1 MLMKVTKF
9 LSIIASAL
17 LLSVSFTS
25 CEELEGLIDDEKEST
40 DNQAFFPNAYRQ
52 RTVAAWYSL
61 TEKEENGTRIE
72 AVFLF
77 DDNSFVTTK
86 SRTYTDGRSQERK
99 ILAEGD
105 YTLEGDYENGIAE
118 VRINGSPEPMTVEI
132 KDGKMLAMGETFTK
146 QNNKKVPKPS
156 EESEGGQGGEGQ
168 GGEGQGGQGGDNHIE
183 AFFPNGCSSKDVAS
197 WYSQSGSISEQGYE
211 MQYNAAIFFF
221 AKGQFVATV
230 HSVITGPEGP
240 IPTKAIAIKGRY
252 EWVEGN
258 FETGK
263 LKLIGDDG
271 KVIVVDIA
279 EGKLT
284 GIESEDGQV
293 TIYIKQD
300 TNSVPQPSDPTE
312 NGQQGG
318 DGSDVPAFFPSS
330 YAGKLLLV
338 WYKYVEVKENSTRV
352 EAVFLFAD
360 GTFVTTKNKVYS
372 KEDGRSPEREIIA
385 EGAYSLI
392 SGDYQDGVLRGILA
406 NGETMDITIENGIM
420 KAKDENFAMQDA
432 TELPEPSDPTNNGQQ
447 GGEGE
452 GGEDQGNEVPA
463 FFPKAYAEKTVVAW
477 YSFSEG
483 EKGETRVE
491 AVFLFENDVVI
502 VTENKVFSEEFGMG
516 PERYIKSVGSYKLR
530 DGDYENGL
538 GLVELSEVGQHQ
550 VKIADGVLTVD
561 GLYGEYIKRA
571 LADIPD
577 PLDPTDQGQQGG
589 EGEGQGGEGQGGEG
603 QGGEGQGGEGGEV
616 QYNGDPAPYL
626 PAQYA
631 EKTIAA
637 WYQSENVGNGTVR
650 YECVFLFT
658 DGSLVVTKSK
668 FYNIGDG
675 RGPEYGIN
683 ATGQYRMSEGG
694 DFENGTASV
703 VTADGMIMEVSIQ
716 DGILSAMNTEFEI
729 QDNDDA
735 PAPLKL

>member
-1 MLMKVTKF
+1 MKVTKF

-25 CEELEGLIDDEKEST
+25 CEELEGLLNDDEKESSV
-40 DNQAFFPNAYRQ
+40 DGAFFPDSYSQ
-52 RTVAAWYSL
+52 RKVAAWYSL
-61 TEKEENGTRIE
+61 TEEEKGGGKRIE
-72 AVFLF
+72 SVFLF
-77 DDNSFVTTK
+77 DDNSFVATK
-86 SRTYTDGRSQERK
+86 NRIYTDGRSNERT
-99 ILAEGD
+99 IMAEGD
-105 YTLEGDYENGIAE
+105 YSIIEGDYTNGKAQ
-118 VRINGSPEPMTVEI
+118 VAVNGESAPMLVIIT
-132 KDGKMLAMGETFTK
+132 DGVMSAMGEEFVK
-146 QNNKKVPKPS
+146 QDNKKVPKAS
-156 EESEGGQGGEGQ
+156 SATGEGGQG
-168 GGEGQGGQGGDNHIE
+168 GQGGQGGDNNGIE

-221 AKGQFVATV
+221 GNGQFVATV

-293 TIYIKQD
+293 TIYSKQD
-300 TNSVPQPSDPTE
+300 NKSVPQSSDPTE
-312 NGQQGG
+312 
-318 DGSDVPAFFPSS
+318 
-330 YAGKLLLV
+330 
-338 WYKYVEVKENSTRV
+338 
-352 EAVFLFAD
+352 
-360 GTFVTTKNKVYS
+360 
-372 KEDGRSPEREIIA
+372 
-385 EGAYSLI
+385 
-392 SGDYQDGVLRGILA
+392 
-406 NGETMDITIENGIM
+406 
-420 KAKDENFAMQDA
+420 
-432 TELPEPSDPTNNGQQ
+432 NGQQ

-452 GGEDQGNEVPA
+452 GGEGEGGEGQGGEGQGGEDQGNEVSA

-502 VTENKVFSEEFGMG
+502 VTENKVFAEELGMG

-530 DGDYENGL
+530 DGDYETGL
-538 GLVELSEVGQHQ
+538 GIVELSELGQHQ
-550 VKIADGVLTVD
+550 VKIEKGVLTVD

-589 EGEGQGGEGQGGEG
+589 EGEGQGGEGEGQGGEG

>member
-1 MLMKVTKF
+1 MQQYMLMKVTRF
-9 LSIIASAL
+9 LSIMAAAL
-17 LLSVSFTS
+17 MLSVSFTS
-25 CEELEGLIDDEKEST
+25 CDELEGLFDDDEKGSV
-40 DNQAFFPNAYRQ
+40 DDQAFFPNSYSQ
-52 RTVAAWYSL
+52 RKVAAWYSL
-61 TEKEENGTRIE
+61 TDEKKGGGKTIE

-77 DDNSFVTTK
+77 EDGSFVTTK
-86 SRTYTDGRSQERK
+86 NNSYPDDRKSERT

-105 YTLEGDYENGIAE
+105 YEMVEGDFTNGVAQ
-118 VRINGSPEPMTVEI
+118 VKINGVPDPMTVEI
-132 KDGKMLAMGETFTK
+132 VDGVMRAMGEEFTK
-146 QNNKKVPKPS
+146 QDNKKVPKAS
-156 EESEGGQGGEGQ
+156 EPTGESGENGNGEGGN
-168 GGEGQGGQGGDNHIE
+168 GQGGDDGIE
-183 AFFPNGCSSKDVAS
+183 AFFPNGFSTKDVAS
-197 WYSQSGSISEQGYE
+197 WYAQAGKTQAQDYE
-211 MQYNAAIFFF
+211 MQYKAAIFFF

-240 IPTKAIAIKGRY
+240 IPTKIISIKGRY

-271 KVIVVDIA
+271 KVVVVDIVQ
-279 EGKLT
+279 GKLT
-284 GIESEDGQV
+284 GIETGNGEV
-293 TIYIKQD
+293 VIYAKQD
-300 TNSVPQPSDPTE
+300 TNSVPQPSDPTD
-312 NGQQGG
+312 NYQPGG
-318 DGSDVPAFFPSS
+318 
-330 YAGKLLLV
+330 
-338 WYKYVEVKENSTRV
+338 
-352 EAVFLFAD
+352 
-360 GTFVTTKNKVYS
+360 
-372 KEDGRSPEREIIA
+372 
-385 EGAYSLI
+385 EG
-392 SGDYQDGVLRGILA
+392 
-406 NGETMDITIENGIM
+406 
-420 KAKDENFAMQDA
+420 
-432 TELPEPSDPTNNGQQ
+432 Q

-452 GGEDQGNEVPA
+452 GGEGQGGEGQGGENQGNEVPA

-502 VTENKVFSEEFGMG
+502 VTENKVFAEELGMG

-530 DGDYENGL
+530 DGDYETGL
-538 GLVELSEVGQHQ
+538 GIVELSELGQHQ
-550 VKIADGVLTVD
+550 VKIEKGVLTVD

-589 EGEGQGGEGQGGEG
+589 EGEGQGGEG

-675 RGPEYGIN
+675 REPERDIM

-703 VTADGMIMEVSIQ
+703 VTADGMTMEVRIEN
-716 DGILSAMNTEFEI
+716 GILYAMNTEFEI

-735 PAPLKL
+735 PAPFKK

>member
-183 AFFPNGCSSKDVAS
+183 AFFPTDFSAKTVSA
-197 WYSQSGSISEQGYE
+197 WYSEAGEMQEQGFD
-211 MQYNAAIFFF
+211 MKYNASIYFFTD
-221 AKGQFVATV
+221 GIFVATV
-230 HSVITGPEGP
+230 HTVIDGPQGP
-240 IPTKAIAIKGRY
+240 VTNKAISISGEY
-252 EWVEGN
+252 SILQGDFTN
-258 FETGK
+258 GTIK
-263 LKLIGDDG
+263 LKGSDG
-271 KVIVVDIA
+271 KEVTVELK

-284 GIESEDGQV
+284 YVEVDGKY
-293 TIYIKQD
+293 TIYVKQD
-300 TNSVPQPSDPTE
+300 NSKVPQPSEPDN

-447 GGEGE
+447 GGE
-452 GGEDQGNEVPA
+452 DQGNEVPA
-463 FFPKAYAEKTVVAW
+463 FFPKAYADKTVVAW

-530 DGDYENGL
+530 EGDYENGL

-550 VKIADGVLTVD
+550 VKIAEGVLTVD

-589 EGEGQGGEGQGGEG
+589 EGEGQGGEG

>member
-1 MLMKVTKF
+1 MKVTRF
-9 LSIIASAL
+9 LSIMAAAL
-17 LLSVSFTS
+17 MLSVSFTS
-25 CEELEGLIDDEKEST
+25 CDELEGLFDDDEKGSV
-40 DNQAFFPNAYRQ
+40 DDQAFFPNSYSQ
-52 RTVAAWYSL
+52 RKVAAWYSL
-61 TEKEENGTRIE
+61 TDEKKGGGKTIE

-77 DDNSFVTTK
+77 EDGSFVTTK
-86 SRTYTDGRSQERK
+86 NNSYPDDRKSERT

-105 YTLEGDYENGIAE
+105 YEMVEGDFTNGVAQ
-118 VRINGSPEPMTVEI
+118 VKINGVPDPMTVEI
-132 KDGKMLAMGETFTK
+132 VDGVMRAMGEEFTK
-146 QNNKKVPKPS
+146 QDNKKVPKAS
-156 EESEGGQGGEGQ
+156 EPTGESGENGNGEGGEGQ
-168 GGEGQGGQGGDNHIE
+168 GGDDDGIE
-183 AFFPNGCSSKDVAS
+183 AFFPNGFSTKDVAS
-197 WYSQSGSISEQGYE
+197 WYAQAGKIQEQGYE
-211 MQYNAAIFFF
+211 MQYKAAIFFF

-240 IPTKAIAIKGRY
+240 IPTKIISIKGRY

-271 KVIVVDIA
+271 KVVVVDIVQ
-279 EGKLT
+279 GKLT
-284 GIESEDGQV
+284 GIETENGEV
-293 TIYIKQD
+293 VIYAKQD
-300 TNSVPQPSDPTE
+300 TNSVPQPSDPTD
-312 NGQQGG
+312 NYQPGG
-318 DGSDVPAFFPSS
+318 
-330 YAGKLLLV
+330 
-338 WYKYVEVKENSTRV
+338 
-352 EAVFLFAD
+352 
-360 GTFVTTKNKVYS
+360 
-372 KEDGRSPEREIIA
+372 
-385 EGAYSLI
+385 EG
-392 SGDYQDGVLRGILA
+392 
-406 NGETMDITIENGIM
+406 
-420 KAKDENFAMQDA
+420 
-432 TELPEPSDPTNNGQQ
+432 Q

-452 GGEDQGNEVPA
+452 GGEGQGGEGQGGENQGNEVPA

-502 VTENKVFSEEFGMG
+502 VTENKVFAEELGMG

-538 GLVELSEVGQHQ
+538 GLVELSELGQHQ
-550 VKIADGVLTVD
+550 VKIAEGVLTVD

-637 WYQSENVGNGTVR
+637 WYMFDNVGNGTVR

-675 RGPEYGIN
+675 REPERDIN
-683 ATGQYRMSEGG
+683 AEGQYQLAAGG
-694 DFENGTASV
+694 DYTNGTALV
-703 VTADGMIMEVSIQ
+703 VLSNGNTMQVSIQ
-716 DGILSAMNTEFEI
+716 DGILSAMETEFTK
-729 QDNDDA
+729 QDNKDA
-735 PAPLKL
+735 PAPIKK

>member
-1 MLMKVTKF
+1 MKLKGLFAIMAAALMLSM
-9 LSIIASAL
+9 
-17 LLSVSFTS
+17 SFTS
-25 CEELEGLIDDEKEST
+25 CEELDGLFDDENEST
-40 DNQAFFPNAYRQ
+40 DNQAFFPNTYRQ

-105 YTLEGDYENGIAE
+105 YTLTGDYENGTAE
-118 VRINGSPEPMTVEI
+118 VKINGTPEPMTVEI

-183 AFFPNGCSSKDVAS
+183 AFFPTDFSTKTVSA
-197 WYSQSGSISEQGYE
+197 WYSEAGEMQEQGFD
-211 MQYNAAIFFF
+211 MKYNASIYFFTD
-221 AKGQFVATV
+221 GIFVATA
-230 HSVITGPEGP
+230 HTVIEGP
-240 IPTKAIAIKGRY
+240 QGPVTNKVIAMSGEYSILQGDFTN
-252 EWVEGN
+252 G
-258 FETGK
+258 TIK
-263 LKLIGDDG
+263 LKGSDG
-271 KVIVVDIA
+271 KEVTVELK

-284 GIESEDGQV
+284 YVEVDGKY
-293 TIYIKQD
+293 TIYVKQD
-300 TNSVPQPSDPTE
+300 NSKVPQPSEPDN

-360 GTFVTTKNKVYS
+360 GTFVTTKHKVYS
-372 KEDGRSPEREIIA
+372 KEDGRSPVREIIV

-392 SGDYQDGVLRGILA
+392 SGDYQDGVLKGILA

-447 GGEGE
+447 GGEGQ

-463 FFPKAYAEKTVVAW
+463 FFPKAYADKTVVAW

-502 VTENKVFSEEFGMG
+502 VTENKVFAEELGMG

-530 DGDYENGL
+530 EGDYENGL

-550 VKIADGVLTVD
+550 VKIEKGVLTVD

-589 EGEGQGGEGQGGEG
+589 EGD
-603 QGGEGQGGEGGEV
+603 
-616 QYNGDPAPYL
+616 GDDDGDDDGDGDSVEFDQSLLKAYL
-626 PAQYA
+626 PSDFSSEA
-631 EKTIAA
+631 IVA
-637 WYQSENVGNGTVR
+637 WYMYYGEDNNTCRIES
-650 YECVFLFT
+650 VFLFNDNT
-658 DGSLVVTKSK
+658 LIVTKTKLYSK
-668 FYNIGDG
+668 ADG
-675 RGPEYGIN
+675 RAPEYKV
-683 ATGQYRMSEGG
+683 TDKGQYRLAEGG
-694 DFENGTASV
+694 DYENGTASV
-703 VTADGMIMEVSIQ
+703 VTASGMSFDVVIE
-716 DGILSAMNTEFEI
+716 DGIMSAMDLEFALVS
-729 QDNDDA
+729 ND
-735 PAPLKL
+735 LLSIMTTNGKN